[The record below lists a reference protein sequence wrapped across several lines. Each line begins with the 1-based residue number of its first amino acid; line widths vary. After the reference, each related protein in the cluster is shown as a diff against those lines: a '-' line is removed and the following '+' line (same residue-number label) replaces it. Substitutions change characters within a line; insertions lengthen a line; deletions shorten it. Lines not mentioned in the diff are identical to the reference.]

1 MSQQPFVIE
10 RTYNAPLAKVWDAIT
25 NENQMREWYFD
36 ISGFKPEVGF
46 EFEFSG
52 GEKGGEQYRHLC
64 KVTAVQPLKKLAYTW
79 RYDGYPG
86 NSEVTFEL
94 FDEGDQTR
102 VKLTHTGLESFAA
115 NGKMFQP
122 ESFAAGW
129 TAIIGKNLKEFT
141 EK

>member
-10 RTYNAPLAKVWDAIT
+10 RTYNAPVAKVWDAIT
-25 NENQMREWYFD
+25 NEDQMRQWYFN

-64 KVTAVQPLKKLAYTW
+64 KVTIVESLKKLAYTW

-86 NSEVTFEL
+86 NSEVAFEL
-94 FDEGDQTR
+94 FDEGDQTK

-129 TAIIGKNLKEFT
+129 NAIIGKNLKEFT